1 MALLPGDH
9 KQHKHVPTTIELIH
23 TIMDS
28 IDSIDERL
36 KLLFL
41 NMVDI
46 QKRLD
51 ELEGKN
57 ETKRTDT

>member
-36 KLLFL
+36 KLLFT
-41 NMVDI
+41 NVIDI
-46 QKRLD
+46 QRRLD
-51 ELEGKN
+51 RLEVRDAPK
-57 ETKRTDT
+57 

>member
-36 KLLFL
+36 KLLFT
-41 NMVDI
+41 NVIDI
-46 QKRLD
+46 QRRLD
-51 ELEGKN
+51 RLEVRDEPK
-57 ETKRTDT
+57 